1 MKYGTIC
8 LPVLLLMGCSGSNTP
23 KNDPLVGLNAPSLPK
38 AGAGAVAKGAEG
50 PLPAL
55 TAPSAETS
63 AAALA
68 SGGVPKLD
76 GDRNLRLDDK
86 DPTATWRGQS
96 AAGVSLGKPDLN
108 GGSSTPQPIDDIT
121 RVSGPGTLTTNDL
134 RQMIRSLEQRGMK
147 GFRLDLQIAT
157 GQWRCTCAIP
167 KRSNPNEKQ
176 GYDTMAKDPE
186 SAVRAVL
193 DQVERDNR

>member
-8 LPVLLLMGCSGSNTP
+8 LPVLLLMGCSGGNTP
-23 KNDPLVGLNAPSLPK
+23 KNDPLVGLNAPPIPK
-38 AGAGAVAKGAEG
+38 ESAGAVAKGPDK

-86 DPTATWRGQS
+86 DPAAAWRGKS

-108 GGSSTPQPIDDIT
+108 GEPAAPKPIDDIT
-121 RVSGPGTLTTNDL
+121 RVGGPGAMTTGDL
-134 RQMIRSLEQRGMK
+134 RHSIRALEQRGMK
-147 GFRLDLQIAT
+147 GFRLEQDRDS
-157 GQWRCTCAIP
+157 GQWRCSCSIP
-167 KRSNPNEKQ
+167 KPDKQ
-176 GYDTMAKDPE
+176 QQRYFTTAADPE

-193 DQVERDNR
+193 DQVERDVR